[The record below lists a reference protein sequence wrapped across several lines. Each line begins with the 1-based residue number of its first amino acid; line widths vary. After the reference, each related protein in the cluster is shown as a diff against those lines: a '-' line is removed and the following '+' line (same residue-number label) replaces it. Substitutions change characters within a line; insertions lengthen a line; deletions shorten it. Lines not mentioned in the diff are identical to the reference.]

1 MGVGKQPK
9 QSLDLAT
16 NIMSI
21 GQGVC
26 MTINKHTTQCF
37 IKFYEFSW

>member
-9 QSLDLAT
+9 PILDFAT

-26 MTINKHTTQCF
+26 MTINEHITQCF
-37 IKFYEFSW
+37 IKYYEFS